1 MKAKVSV
8 ILPSLNVADYMEECL
23 ESVINQSLRELEI
36 ICVDAGSTDGTK
48 EILDDYAG
56 KDSRITVLQSDI
68 KSYGKQVNIGLDYAS
83 GEYIGIL
90 ETDDWIEAD
99 MYQCLYE
106 TARADALDYAAA
118 DFDTFYQLQNGAYYF
133 ARYPMFR
140 NDEGV
145 KLGMKIEK
153 EYEYG

>member
-90 ETDDWIEAD
+90 ETD
-99 MYQCLYE
+99 
-106 TARADALDYAAA
+106 T
-118 DFDTFYQLQNGAYYF
+118 
-133 ARYPMFR
+133 
-140 NDEGV
+140 
-145 KLGMKIEK
+145 
-153 EYEYG
+153 